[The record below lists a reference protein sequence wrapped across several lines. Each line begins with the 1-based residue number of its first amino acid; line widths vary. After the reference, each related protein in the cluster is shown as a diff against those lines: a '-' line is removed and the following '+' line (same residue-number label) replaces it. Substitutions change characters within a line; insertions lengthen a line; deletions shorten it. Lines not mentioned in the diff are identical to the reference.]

1 MSAGEWGESTRS
13 VHLRVERDETT
24 GAITPPIAQSSAF
37 AYPDVDAWRAVAE
50 GRRHGFLYSR
60 NANPTT
66 TAFEQRVAALEGA
79 AAAASFATGMAAI
92 TGTLFALLRPGLRA
106 VTVRDAYGATFLT
119 FTEILPEFGIECVVC
134 DTTDRAGL
142 EAAISAG
149 CDLLYLESPTNP
161 MLEVVDIA
169 GLAALARQQGAV
181 VVVDNTFATPVNQRP
196 LALGADLVIHSA
208 TKYLG
213 GHDDCLGGVVCG
225 EPELIGRIHRYRELT
240 GPSLDPNS
248 AFLLLRS
255 LKTLGLRVARQNDSA
270 LALAR
275 WLERHPAVEQ
285 VRYPGLE
292 SHPAHEVAARQMRG
306 FGGVLSFRLRGD
318 MEAVERFLP
327 RLRLA
332 YLAPNLGQVETVV
345 GPAALTSHLELSPEQ
360 IAASGVPASMV
371 RYAVGIEDVEDLR
384 ADLAQALEGI

>member
-1 MSAGEWGESTRS
+1 
-13 VHLRVERDETT
+13 
-24 GAITPPIAQSSAF
+24 
-37 AYPDVDAWRAVAE
+37 
-50 GRRHGFLYSR
+50 
-60 NANPTT
+60 
-66 TAFEQRVAALEGA
+66 
-79 AAAASFATGMAAI
+79 
-92 TGTLFALLRPGLRA
+92 
-106 VTVRDAYGATFLT
+106 
-119 FTEILPEFGIECVVC
+119 
-134 DTTDRAGL
+134 
-142 EAAISAG
+142 
-149 CDLLYLESPTNP
+149 

-169 GLAALARQQGAV
+169 GLAALAHEGGAV

-225 EPELIGRIHRYRELT
+225 EPELIQRIHRYRELT

-255 LKTLGLRVARQNDSA
+255 LKTLGLRVARQNETA

-275 WLERHPAVEQ
+275 WLEGQPAVEL
-285 VRYPGLE
+285 VRYPGLD
-292 SHPAHEVAARQMRG
+292 SHPAHEIAVRQMRG
-306 FGGVLSFRLRGD
+306 FGGVLSFRLRGG

-360 IAASGVPASMV
+360 IEASGVPASLV
-371 RYAVGIEDVEDLR
+371 RYAVGIEDFEDLR
-384 ADLAQALEGI
+384 ADVEQALDGI